1 MDRRNL
7 LNQHSICFRCL
18 SSSTHQA
25 KDCTTPVK
33 CTECHSD
40 KHLAALHAGPPS
52 GSVEQN
58 NDPRGAQQN
67 GEEPTNVVASCKEM
81 CGTSTGEKSC
91 SKICPANIYPQ
102 GHPESKI
109 KAYAVI
115 DDQSNCSL
123 AKPKVFNLL
132 NMNGKASPYTLKT
145 CSGMIQARGRRTRN
159 LIIESL
165 DGTQS
170 HSLPMLTE
178 CKVIPDSREFQLQ
191 LLLKSTLI

>member
-1 MDRRNL
+1 MGTKAPDKKNPFLVRTPVRPTRTPNANRGITVNKTNVSDVEPGSSTPTDGAVSTTNSHPLSQCRAFRAKSLMDRRNL

-67 GEEPTNVVASCKEM
+67 GEEPTNVVASCKEV

-115 DDQSNCSL
+115 APWPS
-123 AKPKVFNLL
+123 
-132 NMNGKASPYTLKT
+132 
-145 CSGMIQARGRRTRN
+145 RRC
-159 LIIESL
+159 LSY
-165 DGTQS
+165 
-170 HSLPMLTE
+170 LT
-178 CKVIPDSREFQLQ
+178 
-191 LLLKSTLI
+191 